1 MKKVTYKPLLTTS
14 LSIRAISSFQL
25 NRLYIWNISGSSFYL
40 IVLTCKNTTCKLESK
55 SKEIQL
61 YVFKIDLKFS
71 TSSLKIMKSEHLRK
85 MILILL
91 LSGWYTA
98 GLFIFLKQSLIFPL
112 YCLFNAIVGEILVG
126 TSELWEK
133 DCQNRYKDIFR
144 DNLEQWIL

>member
-1 MKKVTYKPLLTTS
+1 MTTS
-14 LSIRAISSFQL
+14 LSIRTISSFQL
-25 NRLYIWNISGSSFYL
+25 NRLYIWNISGSNFYL
-40 IVLTCKNTTCKLESK
+40 IVLTCINTCKPESK

-61 YVFKIDLKFS
+61 YAFKTELKFS

-91 LSGWYTA
+91 LSGCYII
-98 GLFIFLKQSLIFPL
+98 GLFIFLKQRLIFPL